1 MREEQERYIETYR
14 AMGTKKEKYCKR
26 KRKMSKEE
34 NYSFMAL
41 IWILLFKTLKAI
53 LCLCDHRG
61 N

>member
-34 NYSFMAL
+34 NFFHGPYL
-41 IWILLFKTLKAI
+41 DLAI
-53 LCLCDHRG
+53 
-61 N
+61 

>member
-26 KRKMSKEE
+26 IRKMSKEE
-34 NYSFMAL
+34 NHSFTAL
-41 IWILLFKTLKAI
+41 IWILLLKTLKAI